1 MRNENRRRPITPFFR
16 PLLGLIL
23 FAAWA
28 SPAPAQFA
36 KPKVRIV
43 DAKVGLPASKFTNER
58 DDGGAAARVCKT
70 GLWAPV
76 SFRLEIL
83 GETDKPLQV
92 EITAYDSDDAK
103 TITRWPLGTPVLN
116 DAPTG
121 ADDKFRPRGSF
132 VEPGEFMAKNG
143 VPLVRPGGNAGKITL
158 QILTNEPDSSP
169 SSVSDPVALDNVRL
183 RDTSVYV
190 ILSLGSKLGGFDLP
204 ALPGDPQR
212 GDRLLRNGRIET
224 AAFSSVEELPD
235 LWFGYE
241 TADLIVLATGGAGDE
256 FLTKLFQDDF
266 YKPKRDA
273 LREYVSRGGR
283 LVISL
288 GGKLDVL
295 NTVPFKAFLPVTATP
310 ERVESLSLNFTGPT
324 KSGIETELKNP
335 TKIPKDADGN
345 PLKDKDGNAI
355 PPAPA
360 DTFRVAKLRPKAG
373 TAAPYSLSPEMAK
386 NPRAAFEGSALPL
399 VVQVPLGLGRI
410 TVVAF
415 DLDTSPFRDNEKR
428 TEFWDWLIRK
438 AGSEKSALTPEKY
451 DPSNAMPGV
460 NPVASEDG
468 ITYALR
474 QHVDTFEGV
483 PVISFGWVALF
494 IVLYT
499 LLIGPVE
506 YLFLKKI
513 LGRLELTWITFP
525 IIVLSVSAAAYF
537 TAYEIK
543 GKDLRVNKIDVVDI
557 DVGGNRVYGQTWFT
571 VFSPRIDNYTV
582 GIEPKEPWGYGSQ
595 DAEVTSK
602 PVTVV
607 DWMGGSRIGQGGG
620 IARSIR
626 NYQYRIDPKG
636 GTNQA
641 GATANGLSKVPVQVW
656 STKTFTANW
665 SGYLDEKAPPVTS
678 TVAHLPSAPLGA
690 AGTITINLPLP
701 EVQDAIAYFA
711 GKPYKLDKGIGTG
724 VPIKFNPGAG
734 TPDAQDWARTEL
746 APDAKF
752 YASGDTPDNYAGRNP
767 PKKPQPETGAGPL
780 ALWGMLFHEAGV
792 LKDSGGRG
800 LQNSTLRRLDQ
811 SWRLSEANTEEVIVL
826 LKLAKVSGNAE
837 EMMTSPDGASPSTLW
852 LKALPG
858 SGPRPAVPGTLQQET
873 YIRIYIPVKGI
884 GK

>member
-1 MRNENRRRPITPFFR
+1 MRVMSIRFGFA
-16 PLLGLIL
+16 LV
-23 FAAWA
+23 FAAWLA
-28 SPAPAQFA
+28 SPAVAQFG
-36 KPKVRIV
+36 KPKVKIV
-43 DAKVGLPASKFTNER
+43 DAKIGFPASKFTNER
-58 DDGGAAARVCKT
+58 DEGGAAARVCKT
-70 GLWAPV
+70 GVWAPV

-92 EITAYDSDDAK
+92 EMTAYDSDESK
-103 TITRWPLGTPVLN
+103 TITRWPIGSPVLN

-121 ADDKFRPRGSF
+121 DDDRFRPKGSF

-143 VPLVRPGGNAGKITL
+143 APLVRPGGQGAKITM

-169 SSVSDPVALDNVRL
+169 SAVSEPVTLENVRV

-204 ALPGDPQR
+204 VENPR
-212 GDRLLRNGRIET
+212 GEAPRSDRLLRGGRIET

-235 LWFGYE
+235 QWFGYE
-241 TADLIVLATGGAGDE
+241 AADLIVLATGGASEE

-266 YKPKRDA
+266 YKPKREA
-273 LREYVSRGGR
+273 LREYVARGGR

-288 GGKLDVL
+288 GSKLDLL
-295 NTVPFKAFLPVTATP
+295 NTIPFNSFLPLTATP
-310 ERVESLSLNFTGPT
+310 ERVAQLPLLFASHS

-335 TKIPKDADGN
+335 TRVPKDAEGN
-345 PLKDKDGNAI
+345 PLKDKDGN
-355 PPAPA
+355 PVPAPPP
-360 DTFRVAKLRPKAG
+360 DSFRVAKLRPKAG
-373 TAAPYSLSPEMAK
+373 TAMPYCLSPEMVK
-386 NPRAAFEGSALPL
+386 NPRAAFEGAALPL

-415 DLDTSPFRDNEKR
+415 DLDASPFRDMEKR
-428 TEFWDWLIRK
+428 PEFWDWLIRR
-438 AGSEKSALTPEKY
+438 AGSEKSAIAPDRY
-451 DPSNAMPGV
+451 DPNSLAPGV

-474 QHVDTFEGV
+474 QHVDTFDGV

-506 YLFLKKI
+506 YIFLKKI
-513 LGRLELTWITFP
+513 LGRLELTWVTFP

-557 DVGGNRVYGQTWFT
+557 DVGGNRVYGQAWFT

-582 GIEPKEPWGYGSQ
+582 GIEPKEPWAFPSP
-595 DAEVTSK
+595 DTENK
-602 PVTVV
+602 PRPVTVV

-620 IARSIR
+620 IGRSIR
-626 NYQYRIDPKG
+626 NYQYRLDPKG

-641 GATANGLSKVPVQVW
+641 GPTANGLANVPVQVW
-656 STKTFTANW
+656 STKTFSANW
-665 SGYLDEKAPPVTS
+665 SGYLDDKNPPVTS

-690 AGTITINLPLP
+690 AGTITIHLPLP
-701 EVQDAIAYFA
+701 EVVDAIAYFA

-724 VPIKFNPGAG
+724 VPVKFNPGAG
-734 TPDAQDWARTEL
+734 TPEAQDWARAEL
-746 APDAKF
+746 APDAKY
-752 YASGDTPDNYAGRNP
+752 YATGDTGNMYGS
-767 PKKPQPETGAGPL
+767 KKPALETSTGSIS
-780 ALWGMLFHEAGV
+780 LWPMLFHETGV
-792 LKDSGGRG
+792 ASDTNGRS

-811 SWRLSEANTEEVIVL
+811 SWRLSPANTEEVIVL
-826 LKLAKVSGNAE
+826 LKLAKVSGNTE
-837 EMMTSPDGASPSTLW
+837 EMMSSADSGSPSALW
-852 LKALPG
+852 LKGLPG
-858 SGPRPAVPGTLQQET
+858 SGPRPAIPGTLQQET
-873 YIRIYIPVKGI
+873 YIRIYIPVKPI

>member
-1 MRNENRRRPITPFFR
+1 MHVSSIRIGYA
-16 PLLGLIL
+16 LVWLSLVL
-23 FAAWA
+23 
-28 SPAPAQFA
+28 SPAPAQFGNA
-36 KPKVRIV
+36 KVKIV
-43 DAKVGLPASKFTNER
+43 DAKVGFPASKFTNDR
-58 DDGGAAARVCKT
+58 DESGAAARVCKS
-70 GLWAPV
+70 GVWAPV

-103 TITRWPLGTPVLN
+103 TVIRWPIGSPVLN

-121 ADDKFRPRGSF
+121 ADDKYRSKGSF
-132 VEPGEFMAKNG
+132 VEPGEFLAKNG
-143 VPLVRPGGNAGKITL
+143 VPLVRPGGATGKVTL
-158 QILTNEPDSSP
+158 QILTNEPDASP
-169 SSVSDPVALDNVRL
+169 VSVSDLVMLDNIRV

-204 ALPGDPQR
+204 GELQR

-224 AAFSSVEELPD
+224 AAMTSVEELPD
-235 LWFGYE
+235 QWFGYDG
-241 TADLIVLATGGAGDE
+241 ADLVILATGGSSEE
-256 FLTKLFQDDF
+256 FLLKLFQNDF

-273 LREYVSRGGR
+273 LREYVARGGR

-288 GGKLDVL
+288 GEKTALLDSAA
-295 NTVPFKAFLPVTATP
+295 FKELLPLVATP
-310 ERVESLSLNFTGPT
+310 EKVDQLPLTFATLRISV
-324 KSGIETELKNP
+324 ETELRNP
-335 TKIPKDADGN
+335 SKVKKDAEGN
-345 PLKDKDGNAI
+345 YLKDKDGTVI
-355 PPAPA
+355 PPEPGQP
-360 DTFRVAKLRPKAG
+360 FRVAKLRPKAG
-373 TAAPYSLSPEMAK
+373 TPPPYCLSPEMIK
-386 NPRAAFEGSALPL
+386 NPRVAYDGNAMPA

-415 DLDTSPFRDNEKR
+415 DLDLSPFRDLEKR
-428 TEFWDWLIRK
+428 PEFWDWLVTK
-438 AGSEKSALTPEKY
+438 AGSERSAIAPDKY
-451 DPSNAMPGV
+451 DPASLSPGV
-460 NPVASEDG
+460 NPTASEDG

-474 QHVDTFEGV
+474 QHVDTFDGV

-499 LLIGPVE
+499 LLIGPIE

-513 LGRLELTWITFP
+513 VGRLELTWITFP
-525 IIVLSVSAAAYF
+525 IIVLTVSAAAYF

-543 GKDLRVNKIDVVDI
+543 GKDLRVNKIDVVDV

-582 GIEPKEPWGYGSQ
+582 GVEPKEPWAFGSP
-595 DAEVTSK
+595 DTEAPIK

-607 DWMGGSRIGQGGG
+607 DWMGGSRIGLGGG
-620 IARSIR
+620 IGRGYR

-636 GTNQA
+636 GTTQA
-641 GATANGLSKVPVQVW
+641 NATANGLSKVPVQVW

-665 SGYLDEKAPPVTS
+665 SGFLDGKTPPVTS

-701 EVQDAIAYFA
+701 EVTDAIAYFA

-724 VPIKFNPGAG
+724 VPVKFNPGSTAE
-734 TPDAQDWARTEL
+734 AREWERVEL

-752 YASGDTPDNYAGRNP
+752 YSGGEPTEQTTGRNSSR
-767 PKKPQPETGAGPL
+767 KPVQETVATPL
-780 ALWGMLFHEAGV
+780 GLWGMLFHEAGV
-792 LKDSGGRG
+792 KKDSGGRN

-837 EMMTSPDGASPSTLW
+837 ELMTNPDSASPSQLW

-873 YIRIYIPVKGI
+873 YIRIYIPVKAI

>member
-1 MRNENRRRPITPFFR
+1 MQVS
-16 PLLGLIL
+16 PLRFGIAFALAAL
-23 FAAWA
+23 FV
-28 SPAPAQFA
+28 SPAAAQFA
-36 KPKVRIV
+36 KPKVKIV

-58 DDGGAAARVCKT
+58 DEGGAAARVCKT

-83 GETDKPLQV
+83 GETDKPLLV
-92 EITAYDSDDAK
+92 EMTAYDSDEAK
-103 TITRWPLGTPVLN
+103 TITRWPIGSPVLN

-121 ADDKFRPRGSF
+121 ADDKFRPKGSF
-132 VEPGEFMAKNG
+132 VEPGEFLAKNG
-143 VPLVRPGGNAGKITL
+143 VPLVRPGGIGGKITL

-169 SSVSDPVALDNVRL
+169 SAVSESVVLENVRV
-183 RDTSVYV
+183 RDTSIYV

-204 ALPGDPQR
+204 VLPNEPQR
-212 GDRLLRNGRIET
+212 ADRLLRNGRIET
-224 AAFSSVEELPD
+224 TAFSSVEELPD
-235 LWFGYE
+235 QWFGYE
-241 TADLIVLATGGAGDE
+241 TADLIVLATGGASDE

-273 LREYVSRGGR
+273 LREYVARGGR

-288 GGKLDVL
+288 GTKLDVL
-295 NTVPFKAFLPVTATP
+295 NTIPFKAFLPLTATP
-310 ERVESLSLNFTGPT
+310 ERVDQLPLNFTLRG
-324 KSGIETELKNP
+324 SIETELKNP
-335 TKIPKDADGN
+335 TRIPKDADGN
-345 PLKDKDGNAI
+345 PLKDKDGKAI
-355 PPAPA
+355 PAPPT
-360 DTFRVAKLRPKAG
+360 DTFRVARLRPKAG
-373 TAAPYSLSPEMAK
+373 TAVPYSLVPEMAK
-386 NPRAAFEGSALPL
+386 NPRAAFEGNALPL

-415 DLDTSPFRDNEKR
+415 DLDASPFRDNEKR
-428 TEFWDWLIRK
+428 PEFWDWLIRN
-438 AGSEKSALTPEKY
+438 AGSEKSALAQDKY
-451 DPSNAMPGV
+451 DPNNLAPGV

-525 IIVLSVSAAAYF
+525 IIVLTVSAAAYF

-557 DVGGNRVYGQTWFT
+557 DVGGNRVYGQSWFT
-571 VFSPRIDNYTV
+571 IFSPRIDNYTV
-582 GIEPKEPWGYGSQ
+582 GIEPKEPWAYGSQ
-595 DAEVTSK
+595 DEEIKYK

-607 DWMGGSRIGQGGG
+607 DWMGGSRVGQGGG
-620 IARSIR
+620 IARSVR
-626 NYQYRIDPKG
+626 NYQYRIDPRG
-636 GTNQA
+636 GTNQSS
-641 GATANGLSKVPVQVW
+641 GTANGLASVPVQVW

-665 SGYLDEKAPPVTS
+665 SGYLDAKTPPVTS
-678 TVAHLPSAPLGA
+678 TVAHLPAAPLGA
-690 AGTITINLPLP
+690 SGTITINLPLP
-701 EVQDAIAYFA
+701 EVTDAIAYFA
-711 GKPYKLDKGIGTG
+711 GKPYRLDKGIGTG
-724 VPIKFNPGAG
+724 VPVKFNPGT
-734 TPDAQDWARTEL
+734 TPEAQDWARAEL

-752 YASGDTPDNYAGRNP
+752 YSSGDSNEYNPRGRSAAATPVG
-767 PKKPQPETGAGPL
+767 GPI
-780 ALWGMLFHEAGV
+780 ALWSMLFHEKGV
-792 LKDSGGRG
+792 ATDTNGRS

-826 LKLAKVSGNAE
+826 LKLAKVSGNAD
-837 EMMTSPDGASPSTLW
+837 EMMLGADSGSPSTLW

-873 YIRIYIPVKGI
+873 YIRIYIPVKPI
-884 GK
+884 GGK

>member
-1 MRNENRRRPITPFFR
+1 MHVSPIR
-16 PLLGLIL
+16 LGFVLVL
-23 FAAWA
+23 GALAAAPA
-28 SPAPAQFA
+28 SAQFA
-36 KPKVRIV
+36 KPKVRIA
-43 DAKVGLPASKFTNER
+43 DAKVGLPASKFTGER
-58 DDGGAAARVCKT
+58 DDGGAAARVCKS

-92 EITAYDSDDAK
+92 EITAHDGDDAK
-103 TITRWPLGTPVLN
+103 TVLRWPIGSPVLN
-116 DAPTG
+116 DSPTG
-121 ADDKFRPRGSF
+121 ADDRFRPKGSF
-132 VEPGEFMAKNG
+132 VEPGEFLAKHG
-143 VPLVRPGGNAGKITL
+143 TPLVRPGGLGAKVTL

-169 SSVSDPVALDNVRL
+169 SSVSEPVVLDNLRVR
-183 RDTSVYV
+183 DASVYV
-190 ILSLGSKLGGFDLP
+190 VLSLGSKLGGFDLP
-204 ALPGDPQR
+204 GEAQR

-224 AAFSSVEELPD
+224 AAFASVEELAD
-235 LWFGYE
+235 QWFGYE
-241 TADLIVLATGGAGDE
+241 TADLVVLATGGASEE

-273 LREYVSRGGR
+273 LREYVARGGR
-283 LVISL
+283 LVVSL
-288 GGKLDVL
+288 GSKLDL
-295 NTVPFKAFLPVTATP
+295 LTSPAFKAFLPLTATP
-310 ERVESLSLNFTGPT
+310 ERVERLPLNFNLP
-324 KSGIETELKNP
+324 SRSVETELSNP
-335 TKIPKDADGN
+335 TKAPKDAEGN
-345 PLKDKDGNAI
+345 PLKDKDGNPI
-355 PPAPA
+355 PAPA
-360 DTFRVAKLRPKAG
+360 PDPFRVAKLRPKAG
-373 TAAPYSLSPEMAK
+373 TPPPRSLSPEMAK
-386 NPRAAFEGSALPL
+386 NPRAAFEGEALPL

-415 DLDTSPFRDNEKR
+415 DLDASPFRDNDKR
-428 TEFWDWLIRK
+428 PEFWDWLLRK
-438 AGSEKSALTPEKY
+438 AGSEKSALAPDKY
-451 DPSNAMPGV
+451 DPGSLVPGGS
-460 NPVASEDG
+460 PTASEDG

-474 QHVDTFEGV
+474 QHVDTFEAV

-513 LGRLELTWITFP
+513 VGRLELTWITFP

-543 GKDLRVNKIDVVDI
+543 GKDLRVNKIDVIDI
-557 DVGGNRVYGQTWFT
+557 DVAGNRTYGSTWFT

-582 GIEPKEPWGYGSQ
+582 GVEPKEPWAYGPP
-595 DAEVTSK
+595 DAEPK

-607 DWMGGSRIGQGGG
+607 DWMGGGRVGQGGG
-620 IARSIR
+620 IGRSYR
-626 NYQYRIDPKG
+626 SYQYRIDPRG

-641 GATANGLSKVPVQVW
+641 GPTANGLANVPVQVW

-665 SGYLDEKAPPVTS
+665 SGHLDDKNPPVTS
-678 TVAHLPSAPLGA
+678 TVAHLPAAPLGA
-690 AGTITINLPLP
+690 SGTITINLPLP

-724 VPIKFNPGAG
+724 VPIKFNPGSTAEAG
-734 TPDAQDWARTEL
+734 DWARTEL

-752 YASGDTPDNYAGRNP
+752 YASGDTAEMYGGRGGSRSVAPVAAGG
-767 PKKPQPETGAGPL
+767 QLG
-780 ALWGMLFHEAGV
+780 LWGMLFHETGV
-792 LKDSGGRG
+792 QSGART

-837 EMMTSPDGASPSTLW
+837 EMMTSADSGSPSRLW

>member
-1 MRNENRRRPITPFFR
+1 MHASPIRLGFALA
-16 PLLGLIL
+16 LL
-23 FAAWA
+23 AWA
-28 SPAPAQFA
+28 ASPVAAQFS
-36 KPKVRIV
+36 KPKVKIA
-43 DAKVGLPASKFTNER
+43 DAKVGLPASKFTGER

-103 TITRWPLGTPVLN
+103 TVIRWPLGSPVLN

-121 ADDKFRPRGSF
+121 ADDKFRPKGTF
-132 VEPGEFMAKNG
+132 VEAGELFAKNG
-143 VPLVRPGGNAGKITL
+143 VPLVRPGGQGGKVTL
-158 QILTNEPDSSP
+158 QIFTNEPDTSP
-169 SSVSDPVALDNVRL
+169 SSVSDLTTLENVRL

-190 ILSLGSKLGGFDLP
+190 ILSIGSKLGGFDLP
-204 ALPGDPQR
+204 GEPNR
-212 GDRLLRNGRIET
+212 GDRQLRNGRIET
-224 AAFSSVEELPD
+224 AAITSVEELPD
-235 LWFGYE
+235 QWFGYD
-241 TADLIVLATGGAGDE
+241 TADLVVLATGGASEG
-256 FLTKLFQDDF
+256 FLTKLFQNNF

-273 LREYVSRGGR
+273 LREFVARGGR
-283 LVISL
+283 LVVSL
-288 GGKLDVL
+288 GKNFDDL
-295 NTVPFKAFLPVTATP
+295 NVEAFKAFLPLTFSS
-310 ERVESLSLNFTGPT
+310 EQVEAVPLTFTGANR
-324 KSGIETELKNP
+324 SGIETELKYP
-335 TKIPKDADGN
+335 VRIKRDAEGN
-345 PLKDKDGNAI
+345 PQKDKDGNLI

-360 DTFRVAKLRPKAG
+360 GNFRIVKLRPKPG
-373 TAAPYSLSPEMAK
+373 TAAPYCLSPEMVK
-386 NPRAAFEGSALPL
+386 NPRAAFEGGALPL
-399 VVQVPLGLGRI
+399 VVQVPVGLGRI

-415 DLDTSPFRDNEKR
+415 DLDASPFRDLEKR
-428 TEFWDWLIRK
+428 PEFWDWLVRK
-438 AGSEKSALTPEKY
+438 AGSERAAVPPEKY
-451 DPSNAMPGV
+451 DLSNLAPGV
-460 NPVASEDG
+460 NPTASEDG
-468 ITYALR
+468 ITFALR
-474 QHVDTFEGV
+474 QNVDTFDGV

-525 IIVLSVSAAAYF
+525 IIVLTVSAAAYF

-543 GKDLRVNKIDVVDI
+543 GKDLRVNKIDVVDVDI
-557 DVGGNRVYGQTWFT
+557 GGNRVYGQSWFT

-582 GIEPKEPWGYGSQ
+582 GIEPKEPWGYGSP
-595 DAEVTSK
+595 DPEIKTK
-602 PVTVV
+602 PAAVV
-607 DWMGGSRIGQGGG
+607 DWMGGSRVGQGGG
-620 IARSIR
+620 IGGGYR

-636 GTNQA
+636 GTDQA
-641 GATANGLSKVPVQVW
+641 GATANGLANVPVQVW

-665 SGYLDEKAPPVTS
+665 SGYLDVKNPPVTS

-690 AGTITINLPLP
+690 SGTITIHLPLP
-701 EVQDAIAYFA
+701 EVEEAIAYFA

-724 VPIKFNPGAG
+724 IPVKFNPGSMAVAG
-734 TPDAQDWARTEL
+734 DWERAAL
-746 APDAKF
+746 APDSKF
-752 YASGDTPDNYAGRNP
+752 YANGEPEGNYNSRGSAKKSTPEIPG
-767 PKKPQPETGAGPL
+767 GPL
-780 ALWGMLFHEAGV
+780 AMWSVLFHEAGIQ
-792 LKDSGGRG
+792 KDSAGRS

-837 EMMTSPDGASPSTLW
+837 NAMTNPESASPSTLW

-858 SGPRPAVPGTLQQET
+858 SGPRPVVPGTLQQET